1 MGESNNRFD
10 IIIIIILS
18 LMVSFFIGFNIINLI
33 DSKLSAVT
41 INVPPQKC
49 QVPPIYLTLDKDSKL
64 RQINLSDAINK
75 IQSKPV
81 VAYNVP
87 DGSPTYEHFG
97 SEYETVSYGTYGTYG
112 TNGTNETNSRLDDN
126 ITEEFGNLP
135 YKTATYDDNDLN
147 SNRLSKSVSNRIAGL
162 TSTRLAE
169 DIINSPTLMDKLQDP
184 DFNNLNNI
192 PLLISPDPPG
202 PNQAS
207 STSKGYYLNRAKLEV
222 NPNSE
227 LLKIAKSNYEKLAQ
241 ASSKCAVDAQQ
252 KPQKINGP
260 FDGYNSGGGLR
271 NESYGNV
278 TSIGKGLL
286 TPYVSFPVPS

>member
-1 MGESNNRFD
+1 MGESTSRFD
-10 IIIIIILS
+10 IIIIIILC

-49 QVPPIYLTLDKDSKL
+49 QIPPIYLTVDGDSGL
-64 RQINLSDAINK
+64 RQINLSDPINRMK
-75 IQSKPV
+75 QKPV
-81 VAYNVP
+81 VTFNVP
-87 DGSPTYEHFG
+87 DGRPGYEHFG
-97 SEYETVSYGTYGTYG
+97 NQYESVSYGTD
-112 TNGTNETNSRLDDN
+112 SRLDDS
-126 ITEEFGNLP
+126 ITEDFGNLP

-147 SNRLSKSVSNRIAGL
+147 SNRLSESVSNRIAGL
-162 TSTRLAE
+162 TSTRTAE
-169 DIINSPTLMDKLQDP
+169 EIINSATVMDKLQDP

-207 STSKGYYLNRAKLEV
+207 STSKGYYLNRATLEV

-227 LLKIAKSNYEKLAQ
+227 LIKIAKSNYEKIAQ
-241 ASSKCAVDAQQ
+241 SASKCAIDAQQ

-260 FDGYNSGGGLR
+260 FDGYNTGSGLGD
-271 NESYGNV
+271 ESYGNV

>member
-49 QVPPIYLTLDKDSKL
+49 QVPPIYLSLDKDAKL
-64 RQINLSDAINK
+64 RQINLSDAINRMK
-75 IQSKPV
+75 SKPV

-87 DGSPTYEHFG
+87 NGSPTYEHFG
-97 SEYETVSYGTYGTYG
+97 SEYETVSYGT
-112 TNGTNETNSRLDDN
+112 NETSSRLDDN
-126 ITEEFGNLP
+126 ITEDFGNLP
-135 YKTATYDDNDLN
+135 YKTATYDDNDMN
-147 SNRLSKSVSNRIAGL
+147 SNRLSTSVSNRIAGL
-162 TSTRLAE
+162 TSTQLAE
-169 DIINSPTLMDKLQDP
+169 EIINSPTLMDKLQDP

-207 STSKGYYLNRAKLEV
+207 STSKGYYMSRARLEE

-241 ASSKCAVDAQQ
+241 AASKCAVDAQQ

-260 FDGYNSGGGLR
+260 FDGYNTGGLR
-271 NESYGNV
+271 DESYGNV

-286 TPYVSFPVPS
+286 TPYVSFPLPS

>member
-1 MGESNNRFD
+1 MAESNNRFD

-41 INVPPQKC
+41 IHVPPQKC

-64 RQINLSDAINK
+64 KQLNLSNAINK
-75 IQSKPV
+75 TQSKPI

-97 SEYETVSYGTYGTYG
+97 SNYETVSY
-112 TNGTNETNSRLDDN
+112 ETDSRLDDN
-126 ITEEFGNLP
+126 ITEDFGNIP
-135 YKTATYDDNDLN
+135 YKPATYDDNDLN

-162 TSTRLAE
+162 TTPNVAE
-169 DIINSPTLMDKLQDP
+169 AIINSPTVMDKLQDP

-207 STSKGYYLNRAKLEV
+207 STSKGYYTSRVKLEED
-222 NPNSE
+222 PNSPLT
-227 LLKIAKSNYEKLAQ
+227 LLAKSNYEKLAQ
-241 ASSKCAVDAQQ
+241 AASKCAVDAQQ

-271 NESYGNV
+271 DESYGNV

-286 TPYVSFPVPS
+286 TPYVSFPLPS

>member
-10 IIIIIILS
+10 IIIIIVLS

-49 QVPPIYLTLDKDSKL
+49 QVPPIYLALDKNSKL
-64 RQINLSDAINK
+64 RQINLSDAINRIK
-75 IQSKPV
+75 SKPV

-87 DGSPTYEHFG
+87 NGSPSYEHFG
-97 SEYETVSYGTYGTYG
+97 SEYETVSYE
-112 TNGTNETNSRLDDN
+112 TNETNSKLDDN
-126 ITEEFGNLP
+126 ITEDFGNLP

-147 SNRLSKSVSNRIAGL
+147 SNRLSTSVSNRIAGL

-169 DIINSPTLMDKLQDP
+169 EIINSPTLMDKLQDP
-184 DFNNLNNI
+184 NFNNLNNI

-207 STSKGYYLNRAKLEV
+207 STSKGYYMSRARLEE

-271 NESYGNV
+271 DESYGNV